1 MWTNKP
7 PLNLQKQVYKNQDDI
22 ETLQGTHF
30 VEGGF
35 NMTAVIKYK
44 EATLAALQA
53 HTAFNEPL
61 GTFGM
66 VGDVLY
72 VVAKTGKSEQ
82 L

>member
-1 MWTNKP
+1 MSLYIGRNPLQQIGKNK
-7 PLNLQKQVYKNQDDI
+7 DDI
-22 ETLQGTHF
+22 ETLQATHF

-35 NMTAVIKYK
+35 NMTAAIKYK

-53 HTAFNEPL
+53 HTAADEPL

-72 VVAKTGKSEQ
+72 VVAKTGTAEPT
-82 L
+82 

>member
-1 MWTNKP
+1 MSLYIGRNPLQQIGKNK
-7 PLNLQKQVYKNQDDI
+7 DDI
-22 ETLQGTHF
+22 ETLKGTHF

-53 HTAFNEPL
+53 HTAFNERL